1 MLGKLMK
8 YEWKNIWK
16 AGTLMLLG
24 MLVVTVI
31 GCVVL
36 RMPGGLVTEIAD
48 GNNMNAT
55 QSWFV
60 LSSFVATLILY
71 VIMLLASTWG
81 MLIFLGI
88 RFYRSMYTD
97 EGYLSHTLP
106 VTANQLFL
114 SKVLVSG
121 VWYLFITIGIGIS
134 VVALIVSLMTGLL
147 NIGELSSVLTQYNGN
162 IWEFLA
168 DAFYELGRTYEEEM
182 GINLLHYGITLL
194 LTYVA
199 GPFIT
204 MVTLFGALTIG
215 QLSSKHKGLMGIL
228 AYAGLTILSSIIG
241 STVQSAFMFGANVAN
256 SASDEINMTIS
267 IPTDDD
273 GYVLL
278 QCEHCGTY
286 FKATPSDLKDDGVLH
301 IFCPGCGLISVNY
314 ITEDVLELAVKM
326 VTNAVNDMIYN
337 EFKKMERHSKKGIIT
352 FKAGKRPKHEN
363 EDPIHSGIE
372 AMEICNFPCCKRTAK
387 IKPLLKMTGAYCPFC
402 GVKNYE
408 IE

>member
-36 RMPGGLVTEIAD
+36 RMPGGVVTGLLD
-48 GNNMNAT
+48 NNDINAT

-147 NIGELSSVLTQYNGN
+147 NIGELSGVLTQYNGN

-199 GPFIT
+199 GPFIA

-215 QLSSKHKGLMGIL
+215 QLSSKHKGFMGIL
-228 AYAGLTILSSIIG
+228 VYAGVTILSSIIG

-256 SASDEINMTIS
+256 SASGITVSTNSAYDINVITS
-267 IPTDDD
+267 
-273 GYVLL
+273 LL
-278 QCEHCGTY
+278 LAAIMY
-286 FKATPSDLKDDGVLH
+286 GV
-301 IFCPGCGLISVNY
+301 SYY
-314 ITEDVLELAVKM
+314 IMNRKLNLD
-326 VTNAVNDMIYN
+326 
-337 EFKKMERHSKKGIIT
+337 
-352 FKAGKRPKHEN
+352 
-363 EDPIHSGIE
+363 
-372 AMEICNFPCCKRTAK
+372 
-387 IKPLLKMTGAYCPFC
+387 
-402 GVKNYE
+402 
-408 IE
+408 

>member
-36 RMPGGLVTEIAD
+36 RMPGGVVTGLLD
-48 GNNMNAT
+48 NNDINAT

-162 IWEFLA
+162 IWEFMA

-182 GINLLHYGITLL
+182 GINLSHYVITLL

-215 QLSSKHKGLMGIL
+215 QLSSKHKGCMATR
-228 AYAGLTILSSIIG
+228 AYAGLTILSSIRG
-241 STVQSAFMFGANVAN
+241 STVQSAFMFGTNVMSSSGGFSVTTNMAY
-256 SASDEINMTIS
+256 DINVITS
-267 IPTDDD
+267 
-273 GYVLL
+273 LL
-278 QCEHCGTY
+278 IAAIMY
-286 FKATPSDLKDDGVLH
+286 GV
-301 IFCPGCGLISVNY
+301 SYY
-314 ITEDVLELAVKM
+314 IMNRKLNLD
-326 VTNAVNDMIYN
+326 
-337 EFKKMERHSKKGIIT
+337 
-352 FKAGKRPKHEN
+352 
-363 EDPIHSGIE
+363 
-372 AMEICNFPCCKRTAK
+372 
-387 IKPLLKMTGAYCPFC
+387 
-402 GVKNYE
+402 
-408 IE
+408 

>member
-36 RMPGGLVTEIAD
+36 RMPGGVVTGLLD
-48 GNNMNAT
+48 NNDMNAT

-241 STVQSAFMFGANVAN
+241 NTVQSAFMFGANVAN
-256 SASDEINMTIS
+256 SASGITVSTNSAYDINVITS
-267 IPTDDD
+267 
-273 GYVLL
+273 LL
-278 QCEHCGTY
+278 IAAIMY
-286 FKATPSDLKDDGVLH
+286 GV
-301 IFCPGCGLISVNY
+301 SYY
-314 ITEDVLELAVKM
+314 IMNRKLNLD
-326 VTNAVNDMIYN
+326 
-337 EFKKMERHSKKGIIT
+337 
-352 FKAGKRPKHEN
+352 
-363 EDPIHSGIE
+363 
-372 AMEICNFPCCKRTAK
+372 
-387 IKPLLKMTGAYCPFC
+387 
-402 GVKNYE
+402 
-408 IE
+408 

>member
-1 MLGKLMK
+1 MK

-36 RMPGGLVTEIAD
+36 RMPGGVVTGLLD
-48 GNNMNAT
+48 NNDMNAT

-228 AYAGLTILSSIIG
+228 AYAGLPILSSIIG

-256 SASDEINMTIS
+256 SASGITVSTNSAYDINVITS
-267 IPTDDD
+267 
-273 GYVLL
+273 LL
-278 QCEHCGTY
+278 IAAIMY
-286 FKATPSDLKDDGVLH
+286 GV
-301 IFCPGCGLISVNY
+301 SYY
-314 ITEDVLELAVKM
+314 IMNRKLNLD
-326 VTNAVNDMIYN
+326 
-337 EFKKMERHSKKGIIT
+337 
-352 FKAGKRPKHEN
+352 
-363 EDPIHSGIE
+363 
-372 AMEICNFPCCKRTAK
+372 
-387 IKPLLKMTGAYCPFC
+387 
-402 GVKNYE
+402 
-408 IE
+408 

>member
-36 RMPGGLVTEIAD
+36 RMPGGVVTGLLD
-48 GNNMNAT
+48 NNDINAT

-162 IWEFLA
+162 IWEFMA

-182 GINLLHYGITLL
+182 GINLSHYVITLL

-215 QLSSKHKGLMGIL
+215 QLSSKHKGFMGIMV
-228 AYAGLTILSSIIG
+228 YAGVTILSSIIG

-256 SASDEINMTIS
+256 SASGITVSTNSAYDINVITS
-267 IPTDDD
+267 
-273 GYVLL
+273 LL
-278 QCEHCGTY
+278 IAAIMY
-286 FKATPSDLKDDGVLH
+286 GV
-301 IFCPGCGLISVNY
+301 SYY
-314 ITEDVLELAVKM
+314 IMNRKLNLD
-326 VTNAVNDMIYN
+326 
-337 EFKKMERHSKKGIIT
+337 
-352 FKAGKRPKHEN
+352 
-363 EDPIHSGIE
+363 
-372 AMEICNFPCCKRTAK
+372 
-387 IKPLLKMTGAYCPFC
+387 
-402 GVKNYE
+402 
-408 IE
+408 

>member
-88 RFYRSMYTD
+88 RFYRSMYPD

-147 NIGELSSVLTQYNGN
+147 NIGELTQYNGN

-256 SASDEINMTIS
+256 SASGITVSTNSAYDINVITS
-267 IPTDDD
+267 
-273 GYVLL
+273 LL
-278 QCEHCGTY
+278 IAAIMY
-286 FKATPSDLKDDGVLH
+286 GV
-301 IFCPGCGLISVNY
+301 SYY
-314 ITEDVLELAVKM
+314 IMNRKLNLD
-326 VTNAVNDMIYN
+326 
-337 EFKKMERHSKKGIIT
+337 
-352 FKAGKRPKHEN
+352 
-363 EDPIHSGIE
+363 
-372 AMEICNFPCCKRTAK
+372 
-387 IKPLLKMTGAYCPFC
+387 
-402 GVKNYE
+402 
-408 IE
+408 

>member
-36 RMPGGLVTEIAD
+36 RMPGGVVTGLLD
-48 GNNMNAT
+48 NNDINAT

-121 VWYLFITIGIGIS
+121 VWYLFISIGIGIS
-134 VVALIVSLMTGLL
+134 VVALVVSLMTGLL

-256 SASDEINMTIS
+256 SASGITVSTNSAYDHQS
-267 IPTDDD
+267 A
-273 GYVLL
+273 
-278 QCEHCGTY
+278 HCGHHVRRI
-286 FKATPSDLKDDGVLH
+286 LLH
-301 IFCPGCGLISVNY
+301 
-314 ITEDVLELAVKM
+314 
-326 VTNAVNDMIYN
+326 
-337 EFKKMERHSKKGIIT
+337 
-352 FKAGKRPKHEN
+352 HE
-363 EDPIHSGIE
+363 P
-372 AMEICNFPCCKRTAK
+372 K
-387 IKPLLKMTGAYCPFC
+387 IKPGLTGSTACPQL
-402 GVKNYE
+402 VNLV
-408 IE
+408 

>member
-199 GPFIT
+199 GPFIA

-215 QLSSKHKGLMGIL
+215 QLSSKHKGFMGIL
-228 AYAGLTILSSIIG
+228 VYAGVTILSSIIG

-256 SASDEINMTIS
+256 SAS
-267 IPTDDD
+267 
-273 GYVLL
+273 G
-278 QCEHCGTY
+278 
-286 FKATPSDLKDDGVLH
+286 
-301 IFCPGCGLISVNY
+301 
-314 ITEDVLELAVKM
+314 ITVS
-326 VTNAVNDMIYN
+326 TNSPMIL
-337 EFKKMERHSKKGIIT
+337 M
-352 FKAGKRPKHEN
+352 
-363 EDPIHSGIE
+363 
-372 AMEICNFPCCKRTAK
+372 
-387 IKPLLKMTGAYCPFC
+387 
-402 GVKNYE
+402 
-408 IE
+408 

>member
-36 RMPGGLVTEIAD
+36 RMPGGVVTGLLD
-48 GNNMNAT
+48 NNDINAT

-114 SKVLVSG
+114 SKILVSG
-121 VWYLFITIGIGIS
+121 VWYLFISIGIGIS
-134 VVALIVSLMTGLL
+134 VVALVVSLMTGLL

-215 QLSSKHKGLMGIL
+215 QLSSKHKGFMGIL
-228 AYAGLTILSSIIG
+228 LAYVGLTILSSIIG
-241 STVQSAFMFGANVAN
+241 STVQSAFMFGTNVMSSSGGFSLTTNMAY
-256 SASDEINMTIS
+256 DINVITS
-267 IPTDDD
+267 
-273 GYVLL
+273 LL
-278 QCEHCGTY
+278 IAAIMY
-286 FKATPSDLKDDGVLH
+286 GV
-301 IFCPGCGLISVNY
+301 SYY
-314 ITEDVLELAVKM
+314 IMNRKLNLD
-326 VTNAVNDMIYN
+326 
-337 EFKKMERHSKKGIIT
+337 
-352 FKAGKRPKHEN
+352 
-363 EDPIHSGIE
+363 
-372 AMEICNFPCCKRTAK
+372 
-387 IKPLLKMTGAYCPFC
+387 
-402 GVKNYE
+402 
-408 IE
+408 

>member
-1 MLGKLMK
+1 MK

-36 RMPGGLVTEIAD
+36 RMPGGVVTGLLD
-48 GNNMNAT
+48 NNDMNAT

-215 QLSSKHKGLMGIL
+215 QLSSKHKGLMEIL

-256 SASDEINMTIS
+256 SASGITVSTNSAYDINVITS
-267 IPTDDD
+267 
-273 GYVLL
+273 LL
-278 QCEHCGTY
+278 IAAIMY
-286 FKATPSDLKDDGVLH
+286 GV
-301 IFCPGCGLISVNY
+301 SYY
-314 ITEDVLELAVKM
+314 IMNRKLNLD
-326 VTNAVNDMIYN
+326 
-337 EFKKMERHSKKGIIT
+337 
-352 FKAGKRPKHEN
+352 
-363 EDPIHSGIE
+363 
-372 AMEICNFPCCKRTAK
+372 
-387 IKPLLKMTGAYCPFC
+387 
-402 GVKNYE
+402 
-408 IE
+408 

>member
-1 MLGKLMK
+1 MK

-36 RMPGGLVTEIAD
+36 RMPGGVVTGLLD
-48 GNNMNAT
+48 NNDINAT

-162 IWEFLA
+162 IWEFMA

-256 SASDEINMTIS
+256 SASGITVSTNSAYDINVITS
-267 IPTDDD
+267 
-273 GYVLL
+273 LL
-278 QCEHCGTY
+278 IAAIMY
-286 FKATPSDLKDDGVLH
+286 GV
-301 IFCPGCGLISVNY
+301 SYY
-314 ITEDVLELAVKM
+314 IMNRKLNLD
-326 VTNAVNDMIYN
+326 
-337 EFKKMERHSKKGIIT
+337 
-352 FKAGKRPKHEN
+352 
-363 EDPIHSGIE
+363 
-372 AMEICNFPCCKRTAK
+372 
-387 IKPLLKMTGAYCPFC
+387 
-402 GVKNYE
+402 
-408 IE
+408 

>member
-8 YEWKNIWK
+8 YEWKNTWK

-24 MLVVTVI
+24 MFIVTVI

-36 RMPGGLVTEIAD
+36 QMPGVAEFID
-48 GNNMNAT
+48 NNDVNGAQAWLMI
-55 QSWFV
+55 
-60 LSSFVATLILY
+60 SSFVAILILY

-121 VWYLFITIGIGIS
+121 AWYLFISIGIGIS
-134 VVALIVSLMTGLL
+134 VLALLLSMMTGLF
-147 NIGELSSVLTQYNGN
+147 NIGELNGIMTQYNGN
-162 IWEFLA
+162 IWEFLS
-168 DAFYELGRTYEEEM
+168 DAFYELGRVYEEQM

-204 MVTLFGALTIG
+204 VVSLFGALTIG

-228 AYAGLTILSSIIG
+228 TYAGLTILSSIIG
-241 STVQSAFMFGANVAN
+241 STVQSVFMFGTNVMSSPSGVSVSAN
-256 SASDEINMTIS
+256 SAYDINVITS
-267 IPTDDD
+267 
-273 GYVLL
+273 LL
-278 QCEHCGTY
+278 IAAIMY
-286 FKATPSDLKDDGVLH
+286 GV
-301 IFCPGCGLISVNY
+301 SYY
-314 ITEDVLELAVKM
+314 IINRKLNLD
-326 VTNAVNDMIYN
+326 
-337 EFKKMERHSKKGIIT
+337 
-352 FKAGKRPKHEN
+352 
-363 EDPIHSGIE
+363 
-372 AMEICNFPCCKRTAK
+372 
-387 IKPLLKMTGAYCPFC
+387 
-402 GVKNYE
+402 
-408 IE
+408 

>member
-36 RMPGGLVTEIAD
+36 RMPGGVVTGLLD
-48 GNNMNAT
+48 NNDINAT

-162 IWEFLA
+162 IWEFMA

-182 GINLLHYGITLL
+182 GINLSHYVITLL

-215 QLSSKHKGLMGIL
+215 QLSSKHKGFMGIMV
-228 AYAGLTILSSIIG
+228 YAGVTILSSIIG
-241 STVQSAFMFGANVAN
+241 NTVQSAFMFGTNVMSSSGGFSVTTNMAY
-256 SASDEINMTIS
+256 DINVITS
-267 IPTDDD
+267 
-273 GYVLL
+273 LL
-278 QCEHCGTY
+278 IAAIMY
-286 FKATPSDLKDDGVLH
+286 GV
-301 IFCPGCGLISVNY
+301 SYY
-314 ITEDVLELAVKM
+314 IMNRKLNLD
-326 VTNAVNDMIYN
+326 
-337 EFKKMERHSKKGIIT
+337 
-352 FKAGKRPKHEN
+352 
-363 EDPIHSGIE
+363 
-372 AMEICNFPCCKRTAK
+372 
-387 IKPLLKMTGAYCPFC
+387 
-402 GVKNYE
+402 
-408 IE
+408 

>member
-36 RMPGGLVTEIAD
+36 RMPGGVVTGLLD
-48 GNNMNAT
+48 NNDMNAT

-256 SASDEINMTIS
+256 SASGITVSTNSAYDINVITS
-267 IPTDDD
+267 
-273 GYVLL
+273 LL
-278 QCEHCGTY
+278 IAAIMY
-286 FKATPSDLKDDGVLH
+286 GV
-301 IFCPGCGLISVNY
+301 SYY
-314 ITEDVLELAVKM
+314 IMNRKLNLD
-326 VTNAVNDMIYN
+326 
-337 EFKKMERHSKKGIIT
+337 
-352 FKAGKRPKHEN
+352 
-363 EDPIHSGIE
+363 
-372 AMEICNFPCCKRTAK
+372 
-387 IKPLLKMTGAYCPFC
+387 
-402 GVKNYE
+402 
-408 IE
+408 

>member
-36 RMPGGLVTEIAD
+36 RMPGGVVTGLLD
-48 GNNMNAT
+48 NNDINAT

-114 SKVLVSG
+114 SKILVSG
-121 VWYLFITIGIGIS
+121 VWYLFISIGIGIS
-134 VVALIVSLMTGLL
+134 VVALVVSLMTGLL

-168 DAFYELGRTYEEEM
+168 DAFYEIGRTYEEEM

-194 LTYVA
+194 LAYVA

-215 QLSSKHKGLMGIL
+215 QLSSKHKGFMGIL

-241 STVQSAFMFGANVAN
+241 STVQSAFMFGTNVMSSSGGFSVTTNMAY
-256 SASDEINMTIS
+256 DINVITS
-267 IPTDDD
+267 
-273 GYVLL
+273 LL
-278 QCEHCGTY
+278 IAAIMY
-286 FKATPSDLKDDGVLH
+286 GV
-301 IFCPGCGLISVNY
+301 SYY
-314 ITEDVLELAVKM
+314 IMNRKLNLD
-326 VTNAVNDMIYN
+326 
-337 EFKKMERHSKKGIIT
+337 
-352 FKAGKRPKHEN
+352 
-363 EDPIHSGIE
+363 
-372 AMEICNFPCCKRTAK
+372 
-387 IKPLLKMTGAYCPFC
+387 
-402 GVKNYE
+402 
-408 IE
+408 

>member
-36 RMPGGLVTEIAD
+36 RMPGGVVTGFLD
-48 GNNMNAT
+48 NNDINVA

-106 VTANQLFL
+106 VTTNQLFL

-121 VWYLFITIGIGIS
+121 IWYLLISLGILIS
-134 VVALIVSLMTGLL
+134 VIALLFSMAMGVASIEGFTD
-147 NIGELSSVLTQYNGN
+147 ILTQYNGN
-162 IWEFLA
+162 IWAFLS
-168 DAFYELGRTYEEEM
+168 DFFYELGRFYEEQM
-182 GINLLHYGITLL
+182 GVSLLHYGITLFF
-194 LTYVA
+194 TFVV
-199 GPFIT
+199 GPFTAMI
-204 MVTLFGALTIG
+204 TLFGSLTIG

-228 AYAGLTILSSIIG
+228 AYAGVTILSSIIG
-241 STVQSAFMFGANVAN
+241 STVQSVFMLGSNAMSSPGGVTLSTN
-256 SASDEINMTIS
+256 SAYD
-267 IPTDDD
+267 
-273 GYVLL
+273 
-278 QCEHCGTY
+278 
-286 FKATPSDLKDDGVLH
+286 
-301 IFCPGCGLISVNY
+301 ISVITSLLIAAIMYGVSYY
-314 ITEDVLELAVKM
+314 IINRKLNLD
-326 VTNAVNDMIYN
+326 
-337 EFKKMERHSKKGIIT
+337 
-352 FKAGKRPKHEN
+352 
-363 EDPIHSGIE
+363 
-372 AMEICNFPCCKRTAK
+372 
-387 IKPLLKMTGAYCPFC
+387 
-402 GVKNYE
+402 
-408 IE
+408 

>member
-36 RMPGGLVTEIAD
+36 RMPGGVVTGLLD
-48 GNNMNAT
+48 NNDINAT

-215 QLSSKHKGLMGIL
+215 KLSSKHKGLMGIL

-256 SASDEINMTIS
+256 SASGITVSTNSAYDINVITS
-267 IPTDDD
+267 
-273 GYVLL
+273 LL
-278 QCEHCGTY
+278 IAAIMY
-286 FKATPSDLKDDGVLH
+286 GV
-301 IFCPGCGLISVNY
+301 SYY
-314 ITEDVLELAVKM
+314 IMNRKLNLD
-326 VTNAVNDMIYN
+326 
-337 EFKKMERHSKKGIIT
+337 
-352 FKAGKRPKHEN
+352 
-363 EDPIHSGIE
+363 
-372 AMEICNFPCCKRTAK
+372 
-387 IKPLLKMTGAYCPFC
+387 
-402 GVKNYE
+402 
-408 IE
+408 